1 MIEEKKVK
9 TPLFSIVKRDSL
21 PKTKVIIIR
30 IATFVF
36 TFLFA
41 MLICFFVIKEN
52 YFEIIGT
59 LFKGATVVSKNK
71 VLPWRLLMDSALL
84 LAFAMAIIAPFKMK
98 YWNMGANG
106 QVLVGALVAIVLM
119 FYMKDFAAKSSFNN
133 FLLILIMLLSS
144 IVASVIWAVIPA
156 IFKVY
161 FNTNETLFTLMMNY
175 VASGLVGYVNY
186 VLAKG
191 KKESPGIINLN
202 THAGWLPDIIDKYFL
217 PIMIIVIISVLMYFY
232 INKTK
237 HGYEISV
244 VGDSINTAR
253 YVGMNTK
260 YIVIRTLIVSGIIS
274 GIIGFIYSSA
284 INHSIDPNTCGSL
297 GFTAVLVAWLSNFSP
312 IIIAG
317 ISFILAFLTLGTS
330 KVSSTY
336 RLGSNDLSNVI
347 IGLIFFAILICEFF
361 IRFKLKFNEENKLYK
376 SVKKVFKNK
385 RKDGA
390 KQC

>member
-1 MIEEKKVK
+1 MFEDKKVR
-9 TPLFSIVKRDSL
+9 TPLFSIVKRDDLS
-21 PKTKVIIIR
+21 KTKAIIIR
-30 IATFVF
+30 IATFVG
-36 TFLFA
+36 TFFLA
-41 MLICFFVIKEN
+41 MLICFFIIKEN

-59 LFKGATVVSKNK
+59 LFKGATVVSKGK
-71 VLPWRLLMDSALL
+71 ILPWRLLMDTALL
-84 LAFAMAIIAPFKMK
+84 LAFSIAIVAPFKMK

-106 QVLVGALVAIVLM
+106 QVLVGALSAIVVM
-119 FYMKDFAAKSSFNN
+119 FYMEDFAMKSSFNN
-133 FLLILIMLLSS
+133 FLVIALMLLVS
-144 IVASVIWAVIPA
+144 IIASIIWAVIPA
-156 IFKVY
+156 IFKVF

-186 VLAKG
+186 QLAQG
-191 KKESPGIINLN
+191 KKESPGIINADSN
-202 THAGWLPDIIDKYFL
+202 AGWLPQVVDKYFL
-217 PIMIIVIISVLMYFY
+217 PILIIIIITVVIYFY
-232 INKTK
+232 IKKTK

-244 VGDSINTAR
+244 VGDSINTAK

-260 YIVIRTLIVSGIIS
+260 LIIIRTLIVSGIIC

-317 ISFILAFLTLGTS
+317 ISLVLSFLTLGTS

-336 RLGSNDLSNVI
+336 RLGNNDLSNVI

-361 IRFKLKFNEENKLYK
+361 IRFKLKFNEENNMYK
-376 SVKKVFKNK
+376 AISKMFKKN
-385 RKDGA
+385 RKDGV
-390 KQC
+390 QEC